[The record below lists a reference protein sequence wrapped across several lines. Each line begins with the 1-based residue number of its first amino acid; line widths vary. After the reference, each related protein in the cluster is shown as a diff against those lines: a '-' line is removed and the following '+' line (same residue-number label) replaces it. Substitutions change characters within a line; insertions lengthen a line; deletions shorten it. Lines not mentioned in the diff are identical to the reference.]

1 MKLKGDEM
9 KGAGR
14 LMGWCFSLIVVLN
27 FLLGCAQQPISN
39 GVPSWLYN
47 PGEGVVASCGFHIGG
62 HYQQQECA
70 VQRGRERLAAQQGVE
85 VSSVAVIK
93 ERVVNGRESVV
104 MDKETT
110 SSINNK
116 TVKARVRDSYYD
128 AQRDEY
134 YVWVVPN

>member
-1 MKLKGDEM
+1 MRTTMNFSATNILLM
-9 KGAGR
+9 IVAG
-14 LMGWCFSLIVVLN
+14 
-27 FLLGCAQQPISN
+27 FLTACAQQPINN
-39 GVPSWLYN
+39 GIPQWLMN
-47 PGEGVVASCGFHIGG
+47 PGKGVVASCGFHIGG

-70 VQRGRERLAAQQGVE
+70 IQRGRERLAAEQGVE

-93 ERVVNGRESVV
+93 ERVVNGHESVV

-110 SSINNK
+110 SNVTNK
-116 TVKARVRDSYYD
+116 TVRARVKDSYYD

>member
-1 MKLKGDEM
+1 M
-9 KGAGR
+9 R
-14 LMGWCFSLIVVLN
+14 ITINFSTTKMLLIILIGY
-27 FLLGCAQQPISN
+27 LSACAQQPTNN
-39 GVPSWLYN
+39 GIPHWLSN
-47 PGEGVVASCGFHIGG
+47 PGKGVVASCGFHIGG

-70 VQRGRERLAAQQGVE
+70 IQRGRERLAAEQGVE

-93 ERVVNGRESVV
+93 ERVVNGNESVV

-110 SSINNK
+110 SNVTNK
-116 TVKARVRDSYYD
+116 TVRARVQDTYYD

>member
-1 MKLKGDEM
+1 MRTMMNFSVTNIL
-9 KGAGR
+9 
-14 LMGWCFSLIVVLN
+14 LMIVVG
-27 FLLGCAQQPISN
+27 FLTACAQQPINN
-39 GVPSWLYN
+39 GIPQWLSN
-47 PGEGVVASCGFHIGG
+47 PGKGVVASCGFHIGG

-70 VQRGRERLAAQQGVE
+70 IQRGRERLAAEQGVE

-93 ERVVNGRESVV
+93 ERVVNGSESVV

-110 SSINNK
+110 SNVTNK
-116 TVKARVRDSYYD
+116 TVKARVQDTYYD

>member
-1 MKLKGDEM
+1 MVS
-9 KGAGR
+9 
-14 LMGWCFSLIVVLN
+14 FSLTKCVFMIVVS
-27 FLLGCAQQPISN
+27 FLAACAQQPLNN
-39 GVPSWLYN
+39 GAPNWLLN
-47 PGEGVVASCGFHIGG
+47 PGKGVVASCGFHIGG

-70 VQRGRERLAAQQGVE
+70 IQRGRERLAAEQGVN

-93 ERVVNGRESVV
+93 ERTVNGHESVV

-110 SSINNK
+110 SNVTNK
-116 TVKARVRDSYYD
+116 TVKARVEGSYYD

>member
-1 MKLKGDEM
+1 MRVIVKFSPLKLI
-9 KGAGR
+9 
-14 LMGWCFSLIVVLN
+14 LMIMAI
-27 FLLGCAQQPISN
+27 FLSACAQQPVNN
-39 GVPSWLYN
+39 GAPSWLYN
-47 PGEGVVASCGFHIGG
+47 PGMGVVASCGFHIGG

-70 VQRGRERLAAQQGVE
+70 IQRGRERLAAQQGVE

-93 ERVVNGRESVV
+93 ERVVNGYESVV

-110 SSINNK
+110 SNVTNK
-116 TVKARVRDSYYD
+116 TVKARVKDSYYD